1 MGKYVFHL
9 EKQNSE
15 PIGSF
20 AHIYHR
26 ILDLRKGPANIP
38 LSPNVNK
45 ANINSNR

>member
-26 ILDLRKGPANIP
+26 IFDLRKGPANIP